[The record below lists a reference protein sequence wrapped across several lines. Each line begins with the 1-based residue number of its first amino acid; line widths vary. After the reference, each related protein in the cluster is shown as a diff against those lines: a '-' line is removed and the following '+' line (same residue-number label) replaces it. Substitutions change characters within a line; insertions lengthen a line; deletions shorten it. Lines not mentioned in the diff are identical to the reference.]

1 MNNKDHHQNFFIEN
15 NQDTERISIS
25 RKEALTTKMSSHKKL
40 TRSKSV
46 SKTFN
51 SHIKNSQKA
60 LQTIDHSTNEKRG
73 RSKSNQK
80 TDTEAVNR
88 LSNYFK

>member
-1 MNNKDHHQNFFIEN
+1 MNNKDHPQNFFIEN
-15 NQDTERISIS
+15 NQDTERVSINRRETS
-25 RKEALTTKMSSHKKL
+25 TTKFSSHKKL
-40 TRSKSV
+40 SRSKSV

-51 SHIKNSQKA
+51 SHIKNSQKI

-73 RSKSNQK
+73 RSKSIQK
-80 TDTEAVNR
+80 AETETVNR